1 MGFSWTFIGHST
13 SDFICS
19 LSEAQKGAEDRGQIK
34 AQLGGMPVRCSWVM
48 GHCYINIIPV
58 VDEAKNKTSLR
69 SSSLLLRV
77 LLAIGRGGLFMG
89 FLIFAIFASILLLPY
104 LLGLVVDP
112 Q

>member
-1 MGFSWTFIGHST
+1 M
-13 SDFICS
+13 
-19 LSEAQKGAEDRGQIK
+19 GAETRATAILICG
-34 AQLGGMPVRCSWVM
+34 AQ
-48 GHCYINIIPV
+48 

-77 LLAIGRGGLFMG
+77 LLEIGSCGLFMG
-89 FLIFAIFASILLLPY
+89 LLILAVLATVLLPPY